1 MEIMVKLYLKK
12 LGAILLYTVLCFFV
26 YFISFNILVSIANI
40 FKTPIF
46 RYGILVGVPV
56 VIAFITVHRFRVE
69 KSEIRR
75 AYLSIV
81 GTEKIGIK
89 SELRYMTRFSEFIA
103 ENIAFATVIF
113 PFLLAI
119 GVANSGPWWANVLA
133 GGIILCMGV
142 GVFFVTDFLLWML
155 VHVSWRKT

>member
-1 MEIMVKLYLKK
+1 
-12 LGAILLYTVLCFFV
+12 
-26 YFISFNILVSIANI
+26 
-40 FKTPIF
+40 
-46 RYGILVGVPV
+46 
-56 VIAFITVHRFRVE
+56 
-69 KSEIRR
+69 
-75 AYLSIV
+75 
-81 GTEKIGIK
+81 
-89 SELRYMTRFSEFIA
+89 MTRFSEFIA

-119 GVANSGPWWANVLA
+119 GVANSGPWWANILA